1 MKIQW
6 FPGHMTKA
14 LRLMRES
21 VKAVDIIGY
30 VLDARAPFACL
41 NPEFETLTDRKP
53 CLIILNKA
61 DLADSAKVEKW
72 KNYFESK
79 GKTTVVVSSVN
90 INESKT
96 LSSAFFTIAK
106 PITEKYAKKG
116 VFKPVRAMIIGVPNS
131 GKSTLINCVSTRKL
145 AVTGDRPGVTKGKQ
159 WVRLSNGIELMDT
172 PGTLWPKFIDDKT
185 AQHLVYIGSI
195 KDDIIDIVEAAA
207 LFLEELSVLYP
218 DALIERYSL
227 TDLNKKPYEIM
238 LDICVKRG
246 YVLRGGEYDT
256 ERCAKAVLDDFR
268 KGRLGKI
275 TLESPQ

>member
-30 VLDARAPFACL
+30 VLDARAPNACL

-53 CLIILNKA
+53 CLIILNKV
-61 DLADSAKVEKW
+61 DLADNAKVEKW

-90 INESKT
+90 INKSKT
-96 LSSAFFTIAK
+96 LTSAFMQIAK
-106 PITEKYAKKG
+106 PVTERYAKKG

-172 PGTLWPKFIDDKT
+172 PGTLWPKFIDDMT
-185 AQHLVYIGSI
+185 ARHLVYIGSI
-195 KDDIIDIVEAAA
+195 KDDIIDINEAAA
-207 LFLEELSVLYP
+207 LFLEEMSTLYP
-218 DALIERYSL
+218 EALKERYGIS
-227 TDLNKKPYEIM
+227 DLNKKPYEIL

-246 YVLRGGEYDT
+246 FILRGGEYDE

-275 TLESPQ
+275 TLETP